1 MRDTHSGVYVSLHSA
16 QNGQSLRY
24 EVLGRLRVTRGGVDL
39 TPAPPKIAKLLA
51 LLAVRAGET
60 VPGDKLVAELWEQQP
75 PRSAT
80 ASLRVYVSQLRK
92 LLSEPGRISPIITVS
107 PGYIL
112 NVSKAQ
118 LDVRLFDELYES
130 GRSRYFAADHLA
142 ASEHLG
148 QALAM
153 WRGPVLDGIAGSLE
167 INSFAAVEEEKRL
180 NCIELN
186 IESAMAL
193 GRHYAVI
200 EELKGLVVQHPLRE
214 PFHRQ
219 LMVALY
225 RVGRQSDALGVYRRV
240 RKIIREELGIEPG
253 PPLRH
258 AQEAILR
265 ADPAGGLAPSFR

>member
-1 MRDTHSGVYVSLHSA
+1 MSLHFA
-16 QNGQSLRY
+16 QSGQPLRY
-24 EVLGRLRVTRGGVDL
+24 QVLGRLRVTRGDVDL
-39 TPAPPKIAKLLA
+39 TPAAPKIAKLLA
-51 LLAVRAGET
+51 LLTVRAGEA
-60 VPGDKLVAELWEQQP
+60 VPGDKLVAELWEQRP

-92 LLSEPGRISPIITVS
+92 LLGEPGSGPPPIMTVS

-112 NVSKAQ
+112 DVGSAQ
-118 LDVRLFDELYES
+118 LDVQLFDELYEN
-130 GRSRYFAADHLA
+130 GRVRYFASDYLG

-148 QALAM
+148 QALAL

-186 IESAMAL
+186 IESALAL

-214 PFHRQ
+214 PFYRQ
-219 LMVALY
+219 LMAALY
-225 RVGRQSDALGVYRRV
+225 RVGRQGDALGVYRRA
-240 RKIIREELGIEPG
+240 RTIIREELGIEPG
-253 PPLRH
+253 PPLRL

-265 ADPAGGLAPSFR
+265 ADPAGLVAGGMTPSFR

>member
-1 MRDTHSGVYVSLHSA
+1 MTRIQGVYVSLHSA
-16 QNGQSLRY
+16 QNGRPLRY
-24 EVLGRLRVTRGGVDL
+24 EVLGRLRVTRGDVDL
-39 TPAPPKIAKLLA
+39 TPASPKIAKLLA
-51 LLAVRAGET
+51 LLTIRAGET

-92 LLSEPGRISPIITVS
+92 LLSEPGMASPIITVS

-112 NVSKAQ
+112 NIGRAQ
-118 LDVRLFDELYES
+118 LDVRMFDELYES
-130 GRSRYFAADHLA
+130 GRAHYFAADHPA
-142 ASEHLG
+142 AAEHLE
-148 QALAM
+148 QALAV
-153 WRGPVLDGIAGSLE
+153 WRGPVLDGIPGSLE

-186 IESAMAL
+186 IESALAL

-240 RKIIREELGIEPG
+240 RQIIREELGIEPG
-253 PPLRH
+253 RPLRL

-265 ADPAGGLAPSFR
+265 ADPLEV